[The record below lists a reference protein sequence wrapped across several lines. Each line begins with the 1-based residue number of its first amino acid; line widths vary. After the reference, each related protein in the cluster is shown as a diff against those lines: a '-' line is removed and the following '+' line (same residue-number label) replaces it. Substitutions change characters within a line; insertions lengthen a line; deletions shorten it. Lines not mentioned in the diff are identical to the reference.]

1 MKSMNN
7 VCEDKKMGLKER
19 LLCAAGEKLAEMAVS
34 SRGCFFA
41 AIYEPE
47 LSPEI
52 LKEMA
57 DRN

>member
-1 MKSMNN
+1 MNN